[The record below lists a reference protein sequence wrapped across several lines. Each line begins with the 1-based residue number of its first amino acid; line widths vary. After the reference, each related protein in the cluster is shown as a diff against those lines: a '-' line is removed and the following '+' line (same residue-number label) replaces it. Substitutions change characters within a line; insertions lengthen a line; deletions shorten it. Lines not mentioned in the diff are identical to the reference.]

1 MGSIVRFLLLT
12 FLVLSGFAVIGIY
25 WTFVR
30 PLPDYSAVIEST
42 NLSSTV
48 DIHWDSYGVP
58 YIYAENEEDLYFT
71 AGYVHAQERLWQMTL
86 SQLSAEGRFAEFFGE
101 DLVELDQYQRTL
113 GFWETAL
120 RIQNESDPQL
130 IQLLQRYADG
140 VNEYVNNNRRSLP
153 MQFTLLDMEPIEWT
167 VTHSIALTR
176 LMAWD
181 QNIHWW
187 SELTFAF
194 LEESLPP
201 SRLQELF
208 PQYDDRYPTTLNDAQ
223 SRRLA
228 GSLLP
233 LIELDFSR
241 KEILSMEGTQV
252 GSNAWAVSGSK
263 TESGLPI
270 LAGDPHMGLS
280 IPGFWFE
287 AHYRIPGHR
296 ITGATIPGIPFMVL
310 GNNDHAA
317 WSITNMM
324 ADVTDFYVE
333 TLDNSDSTRYVIGG
347 SAEEPLTESFRIR
360 NEIIRVKGSDDQLF
374 RVRETRNGPIVTD
387 LIAEDADT
395 TITQTVSLAWTGHR
409 VSHEG
414 MAVYQMNHASTI
426 QEFENAVEA
435 FKSPAMNITYADKQ
449 NNIAI
454 FSAGAIPLRNENPLL
469 FREGSDPSS
478 IWNGYI
484 PYDELPKLVNPAQGF
499 VAHSNN
505 KLHTDSYSHYIGS
518 FWAPPSRIMRV
529 TQLLQTEELMGEE
542 FIQQMQV
549 DTYSE
554 HAREITEDI
563 LPMLRGPGR
572 SEFDLVRS
580 YLENWDYYY
589 TSSSTAATVF
599 DLFYLNLSRNTL
611 ADELG
616 SHSYETLTRLSYLPV
631 RILHRMID
639 NDSVFFNDITTE
651 DQENRADIVRKSM
664 RETIEQL
671 QNRFGSEPYDWR
683 WENVNSLTLK
693 PPLLGEAAENPNA
706 PGTLKVIVNS
716 LFNKGPYSPPG
727 HSMSI
732 NKAEYAWDR
741 PFEVFLGPSI
751 RRIVDLS
758 NNSSSLSVLPT
769 GQSGNPISTYYGDQ
783 TDMWL
788 EGRYRYIYKDSTFF
802 QQASFQTMKLVPESS
817 E

>member
-1 MGSIVRFLLLT
+1 MGSFLRVLLLT
-12 FLVLSGFAVIGIY
+12 LLVLTGFAVIGIY
-25 WTFVR
+25 WTFFK
-30 PLPDYSAVIEST
+30 PLPDYSATIET
-42 NLSSTV
+42 TELSAGV

-58 YIYAENEEDLYFT
+58 YIYAENEEDLYFA

-101 DLVELDQYQRTL
+101 ELVQLDQYQRTL
-113 GFWETAL
+113 GFWETAK
-120 RIQNESDPQL
+120 RIENESDPLL
-130 IQLLQRYADG
+130 INLLQRYADG
-140 VNEYVNNNRRSLP
+140 VNEFVSNNPRSLP
-153 MQFTLLDMEPIEWT
+153 MQFTLLGIEPIEWT

-194 LEESLPP
+194 LEESLPS

-208 PQYDDRYPTTLNDAQ
+208 PEYDDRYPTMLNDSQ
-223 SRRLA
+223 SRSLA

-233 LIELDFSR
+233 LIDMEFNR
-241 KEILSMEGTQV
+241 KQILSMEGTQV

-263 TESGLPI
+263 TESGYPI

-287 AHYRIPGHR
+287 AHYSIPGHR
-296 ITGATIPGIPFMVL
+296 ITGATIPGSPFVIL
-310 GNNDHAA
+310 GNNNHSA

-324 ADVTDFYVE
+324 ADVADFFVE
-333 TLDNSDSTRYVIGG
+333 TADSRDSTQYVTGG
-347 SAEEPLTESFRIR
+347 TSEEPVTEPFRIR
-360 NEIIRVKGSDDQLF
+360 NEVIRVKNSNDQLF
-374 RVRETRNGPIVTD
+374 RIRETRNGPVVSD
-387 LIAEDADT
+387 LIAADGDT
-395 TITQTVSLAWTGHR
+395 SFTQIISLSWTGHD

-414 MAVYQMNHASTI
+414 MAVYRMNHSSSI
-426 QEFENAVEA
+426 EEFEDAVA
-435 FKSPAMNITYADKQ
+435 DFKSPAMNITYADTD

-454 FSAGAIPLRNENPLL
+454 FSAGGIPIRDRNPLL
-469 FREGSDPSS
+469 FRNGADPSFS
-478 IWNGYI
+478 WNGYV
-484 PYDELPKLVNPAQGF
+484 PYSELPRLVNPEQGF

-505 KLHTDSYSHYIGS
+505 KTTTDSYTHYIGS

-529 TQLLQTEELMGEE
+529 SQLLQTDDVITDEY
-542 FIQQMQV
+542 IQQMQY
-549 DTYSE
+549 DSYSE

-563 LPMLRGPGR
+563 LPMLRGPGT

-589 TSSSTAATVF
+589 TPSSTAATVF
-599 DLFYLNLSRNTL
+599 DLFYLNLARNTL

-639 NDSVFFNDITTE
+639 NDSVFFNDVSTVN
-651 DQENRADIVRKSM
+651 QENRTDIVRKSM
-664 RETIEQL
+664 QETISQL
-671 QNRFGSEPYDWR
+671 QGRFGSEPYDWR

-693 PPLLGEAAENPNA
+693 PPLLGQAAESPDA

-727 HSMSI
+727 HSMSV

-741 PFEVFLGPSI
+741 PFEIFLGPSI

-788 EGRYRYIYKDSTFF
+788 EGRYRSIYKDSTFF
-802 QQASFQTMKLVPESS
+802 QQASYQTMKLVPESS
-817 E
+817 Q